1 MKNQF
6 KKAFPY
12 VMFLTAWA
20 VIFAAVLL
28 GERIPKQLCL
38 ALFTVGGVLL
48 GFGAVGIALSLIHL
62 SPERQKEYERSET
75 DERNIAIR
83 EKAAMSS
90 WYWTLYLLWAAFF
103 VIQIFVGG
111 LWAVA
116 VSVVVVLHC
125 MFYMINIYRAAKG
138 LSSVSSGYFR
148 KRGYQRLR

>member
-28 GERIPKQLCL
+28 GERIPEPLSL

-116 VSVVVVLHC
+116 VSVVVVLKC
-125 MFYMINIYRAAKG
+125 MFYMINIYRWTK
-138 LSSVSSGYFR
+138 
-148 KRGYQRLR
+148 QM

>member
-28 GERIPKQLCL
+28 GERIPEPLSL

-75 DERNIAIR
+75 DELVTTSA
-83 EKAAMSS
+83 
-90 WYWTLYLLWAAFF
+90 TLPS
-103 VIQIFVGG
+103 GKKRRCPPGTG
-111 LWAVA
+111 LCICCGRRF
-116 VSVVVVLHC
+116 S
-125 MFYMINIYRAAKG
+125 
-138 LSSVSSGYFR
+138 
-148 KRGYQRLR
+148 

>member
-28 GERIPKQLCL
+28 GERIPEQLSL
-38 ALFTVGGVLL
+38 ALLTVGGVLL

-125 MFYMINIYRAAKG
+125 MFYMINIYRWTK
-138 LSSVSSGYFR
+138 
-148 KRGYQRLR
+148 KM